1 MYMLYTASYILNN
14 TSQPEEYSIH
24 PFCHSLGNIE
34 TPEGAIR
41 EIRVPDVLPSAHTGM
56 DLSMAA
62 GDFLEIYNNDSGE
75 SFLSSR
81 DVIFQQSKLL
91 SKCMN

>member
-1 MYMLYTASYILNN
+1 MLYTASYILNN
-14 TSQPEEYSIH
+14 TSQPEGYPIH

-62 GDFLEIYNNDSGE
+62 GDFLEIYNDDSGE
-75 SFLSSR
+75 SLLSSR
-81 DVIFQQSKLL
+81 DNIYENSELL
-91 SKCMN
+91 SKCMD